1 MSDQGLTLCN
11 GNPSRFRDSD
21 AIATRKVELQRNNR
35 FFIFTGFRSLLLKV
49 YCVINLLLVIF
60 IITKLLGHFIYSL
73 SLIKYCFLLANI
85 LF

>member
-1 MSDQGLTLCN
+1 MLDQGLTLCN
-11 GNPSRFRDSD
+11 GNPGRFRDSD

-60 IITKLLGHFIYSL
+60 IITRSLGHFIYSL
-73 SLIKYCFLLANI
+73 SLIKYCFLLAKI